1 MPVNYSEIEEGA
13 LISAATVSDSFQNIR
28 TEVNNLDESSVE
40 KGSLTRNHLPSPV
53 LAAATTGRSGSDIT
67 RSSVFDSY
75 PGWNTV
81 SGWGST
87 GLEATFTSVQLSRE
101 KTAGILVLANM
112 NVKKIEA
119 VFAGAPAWH
128 PAYMVAFAIQ
138 FRSGGA
144 WRHLARTERYVDMD
158 TGDDDN
164 FTTNVPSNTAGT
176 YGTDLTGKD
185 VALRTFITEA
195 DNSSGMTIDKVRL
208 VVSLHS
214 HITTT
219 GTSYSQ
225 VILRQGNI
233 SAITI
238 QGEEIS

>member
-1 MPVNYSEIEEGA
+1 MPVDYTEIGEGD
-13 LISAATVSDSFQNIR
+13 LISAATVSSSFQKVR
-28 TEVNNLDESSVE
+28 AEVNDLDETSIE
-40 KGSLTRNHLPSPV
+40 KNTLTRSHLPSPV

-67 RSSVFDSY
+67 RSSVFYTY

-87 GLEATFTSVQLSRE
+87 GLEASFTSVQLSRE

-119 VFAGAPAWH
+119 VFAGNPAWH

-138 FRSGGA
+138 FRSGGV
-144 WRHLARTERYVDMD
+144 WRHIARTERYVDMD

-164 FTTNVPSNTAGT
+164 FTTPTPLTTAGT
-176 YGTDLTGKD
+176 YETDLTGKD
-185 VALRTFITEA
+185 VAIRTFIKEA
-195 DNSSGMTIDKVRL
+195 DNASGLTIDKVRL

-214 HITTT
+214 HTTTT

-225 VILRQGNI
+225 VVLRQGNI